1 MSGWLLPA
9 LVLMVAL
16 VATYVCCL
24 RPMRSGGCHR
34 TPVGTPAADD
44 ALERQLRQARAERD
58 RLRTR

>member
-9 LVLMVAL
+9 LVLTAAL

-24 RPMRSGGCHR
+24 LPMRSRGCHR
-34 TPVGTPAADD
+34 SPVAPTADD
-44 ALERQLRQARAERD
+44 GVEWQLREARTERD